1 MSIEKTLSDL
11 TEAINGLTEKID
23 TLTKTASVPT
33 VKSEAKKEEPKKE
46 EPKKEEPKKEEPK
59 KEEPKEEPKEAP
71 KKDKPKSKTVP
82 YDTVKK
88 ETLAFVRVK
97 GREGLQEVF
106 AQFGRNVN
114 SAKDLEEDQYQEY
127 LDMLKAGIEEED
139 VT

>member
-33 VKSEAKKEEPKKE
+33 VKSEAKKEEPK
-46 EPKKEEPKKEEPK
+46 
-59 KEEPKEEPKEAP
+59 KEEPKEAP

>member
-33 VKSEAKKEEPKKE
+33 VKSEAKKEAPKKEKPKKE
-46 EPKKEEPKKEEPK
+46 EPKKEEPKK
-59 KEEPKEEPKEAP
+59 AP

-127 LDMLKAGIEEED
+127 LDMLKAGVEEED

>member
-33 VKSEAKKEEPKKE
+33 VKSEA
-46 EPKKEEPKKEEPK
+46 KKEEPK

-139 VT
+139 VV

>member
-33 VKSEAKKEEPKKE
+33 VKSEAKKEAPKKE
-46 EPKKEEPKKEEPK
+46 KPK
-59 KEEPKEEPKEAP
+59 KEEPKEAP

-127 LDMLKAGIEEED
+127 LDMLKAGVEEED